1 MNKPVTL
8 ENNDKKTY
16 EVRISGQIFTLSP
29 NPVSELEIFRFLHG
43 LNGGNG
49 YPKNPE
55 NPVFW
60 QNNDEKAYGER
71 ISGEIFTL
79 NPNPVSKFKKIQLD
93 NLEKPFHTVFY
104 RYFVKKPDF

>member
-8 ENNDKKTY
+8 KNNDKKTY

-43 LNGGNG
+43 LNGENG
-49 YPKNPE
+49 SPKNPE

-60 QNNDEKAYGER
+60 QNNDKKAYGER
-71 ISGEIFTL
+71 ISGQIFTL
-79 NPNPVSKFKKIQLD
+79 SPNLVSEF
-93 NLEKPFHTVFY
+93 
-104 RYFVKKPDF
+104 

>member
-43 LNGGNG
+43 LNGENG
-49 YPKNPE
+49 SPKNPE
-55 NPVFW
+55 KVQFLTKQRQKSVWRADFGSNFYAESESGV
-60 QNNDEKAYGER
+60 R
-71 ISGEIFTL
+71 IL
-79 NPNPVSKFKKIQLD
+79 KIRFQ
-93 NLEKPFHTVFY
+93 HG
-104 RYFVKKPDF
+104 

>member
-43 LNGGNG
+43 LNGENG
-49 YPKNPE
+49 SPKNPE
-55 NPVFW
+55 NPVF
-60 QNNDEKAYGER
+60 DKTTTKKRME
-71 ISGEIFTL
+71 SGFR
-79 NPNPVSKFKKIQLD
+79 VKFL
-93 NLEKPFHTVFY
+93 
-104 RYFVKKPDF
+104 R